1 MKDLNEIIS
10 NNITKLRKNAKM
22 TLNDLAKKINYSNKM
37 VSKWENGDIV
47 PSIEVLIKISEVFKI
62 SLDALINP
70 IDNEKIIKHEEKQ
83 SSNKLIISLLAIIP
97 VWIIATI
104 IYVYADLVN
113 FNAWMA
119 FVWAIPLSCIVG
131 IVFNSLWGKR
141 KFNYVIISILIWSLL
156 TCIYLQLIQYNFFPL
171 YFIGIPLQISVIL
184 WSKLKIKNKKKEE

>member
-22 TLNDLAKKINYSNKM
+22 TQNDLAKKINYSNKM